1 MSAVP
6 AILICADAVKVNANL
21 VWEATGRGPNTFSVP
36 LVAADDEN
44 ADHTTTP
51 THWLAQDMSA
61 TAELAV
67 TWLATTNGDLPQIS
81 GVWGVDGVIS
91 AEDAM
96 AACGGGNLQVYSAG
110 GLIEGNAAI
119 EWRDAILAG
128 RNLRIR
134 PDEPI

>member
-6 AILICADAVKVNANL
+6 AILICAHAVKADCNL
-21 VWEATGRGPNTFSVP
+21 VWDATGRGPSTFSVP
-36 LVAADDEN
+36 LVAADDDE
-44 ADHTTTP
+44 ADYTTTP

-67 TWLATTNGDLPQIS
+67 SWLGTTNGDLPQIS
-81 GVWGVDGVIS
+81 GVSGVDDVIS

-110 GLIEGNAAI
+110 GLVEGNAAV
-119 EWRDAILAG
+119 EWRNAILAG
-128 RNLRIR
+128 RNLKLR

>member
-6 AILICADAVKVNANL
+6 AILICAHAVKADCNL
-21 VWEATGRGPNTFSVP
+21 VWDATGRGPNTFSVP
-36 LVAADDEN
+36 LVAADDTE

-61 TAELAV
+61 TADLAVIWLAV
-67 TWLATTNGDLPQIS
+67 TDGDLPQINV
-81 GVWGVDGVIS
+81 VWGVDGVIS

-110 GLIEGNAAI
+110 GLVDGNAAV
-119 EWRDAILAG
+119 EWRNAILDG
-128 RNLRIR
+128 RNLKLR